1 MCHIF
6 AIPELDGLQ
15 VLSASDSNY
24 KNLKGRG
31 EMEKERTD

>member
-24 KNLKGRG
+24 KNLKGG
-31 EMEKERTD
+31 GMEKERTD